1 MGPPFACIAASLRMI
16 RLVPLIGSL
25 LLAPTAAR
33 AGDFTGFY
41 AGVNAGYGREH
52 EETKGTGRIPS
63 PPLPEGGVAD
73 GLPPS
78 ASAAASALRRAG
90 PGRSA
95 TGR

>member
-1 MGPPFACIAASLRMI
+1 MI

-25 LLAPTAAR
+25 LLATAAAR

-52 EETKGTGRIPS
+52 EETRGTGRLPS
-63 PPLPEGGVAD
+63 STPPEGGGAES
-73 GLPPS
+73 LPPS